1 MFVIIEND
9 NMGVASVD
17 AWIKTV
23 RNNNA
28 NVISPDFAME
38 VLSKTNHR
46 GHIKTVIKNIKDR
59 CKTKEELIEYKEFI
73 LSCVDRREQS
83 QQVVNILR
91 DIADV
96 CGIREEFEEANKKD
110 KFYSETDCDKTS
122 VIVKSSEVNDA
133 DLSMYKKVIFEYVG
147 NIRISEST
155 KLPPI
160 CDFSNNSDGRNMH
173 YIDLSFYA
181 DLSNV
186 DKLIFGKGDE
196 VVFGV
201 YRPSYSARMN
211 YSVDSYQAYNL
222 HGVIDVSMC
231 SKADFA
237 GCNLGNVE
245 ELKTE
250 NVDSLNLD
258 NVKNFFKEYKFKNN
272 KKISFNYVKLDKDT
286 KMVFENVEEVKFYR
300 AKVSGCLDFSDCE
313 NLSLILNG
321 SNFDALQEMKFK
333 EGGNIFIQGSVPDD
347 FDFSLFSNVKI
358 CNCSLSNVKNL
369 KFRDGANV
377 FIGEDVICDGV
388 IDVSNCGE
396 VIFGDAYGNP
406 KKSKDCT
413 VPRIN
418 KIKFKNEEQMRKSFI
433 KQDYR
438 KFIFEESSIGV
449 GLKRIASILGGRG

>member
-1 MFVIIEND
+1 MFVIIENN
-9 NMGVASVD
+9 NMGIAAVD
-17 AWIKTV
+17 AWIKTE
-23 RNNNA
+23 RNNNG

-46 GHIKTVIKNIKDR
+46 GHIKTVIKNIIDR

-83 QQVVNILR
+83 QQVVDILN
-91 DIADV
+91 DVADV

-110 KFYSETDCDKTS
+110 KFYSETDCDKTV
-122 VIVKSSEVNDA
+122 VIVKSNEVKDV

-147 NIRISEST
+147 NIKINKSA

-160 CDFSNNSDGRNMH
+160 CDFSNSRDGRSMH

-201 YRPSYSARMN
+201 YSPSYSARMN
-211 YSVDSYQAYNL
+211 YSVDNYHAYNL

-237 GCNLGNVE
+237 DCSLENVE

-250 NVDSLNLD
+250 NVDSLNFD
-258 NVKNFFKEYKFKNN
+258 NVRNFFKEYEFKNN
-272 KKISFNYVKLDKDT
+272 KKISFKYAKFDKDV
-286 KMVFENVEEVKFYR
+286 KMVFENVEEVNLGKTNL
-300 AKVSGCLDFSDCE
+300 SGVLDFSGCDAI
-313 NLSLILNG
+313 SLDLTYCSFN
-321 SNFDALQEMKFK
+321 NVQEMKFK
-333 EGGNIFIQGSVPDD
+333 EGGNITIRGNVPDD
-347 FDFSLFSNVKI
+347 FDFSLFSEVKI
-358 CNCSLSNVKNL
+358 FGCDLSNVKNL

-377 FIGEDVICDGV
+377 FISKDVFCEGIL
-388 IDVSNCGE
+388 DVSNCGE
-396 VIFGDAYGNP
+396 VHFSENKEAQRLGDMKY
-406 KKSKDCT
+406 
-413 VPRIN
+413 VH

-433 KQDYR
+433 KPDYR

-449 GLKRIASILGGRG
+449 GFRRIANMFGGRD